1 MKGPPPLSVGLGRS
15 KLAIAFVV
23 LAYLGTATIIAWLPG
38 AEIYRA
44 LAVIAIGAH
53 AVWTLRAWALR
64 STHDA
69 IVRIEIAADGSIAL
83 CQRSGTRREGRLLPS
98 SYVGTWLTTVVVRVD
113 GLRWPRSQ
121 AILPDMLPAEDLR
134 RLRVLLRVAGST

>member
-1 MKGPPPLSVGLGRS
+1 MKGPLPLSVGLGPS

-23 LAYLGTATIIAWLPG
+23 VAYLATATIIAWVPG
-38 AEIYRA
+38 ATIYRA
-44 LAVIAIGAH
+44 LTVIAIGAH

-69 IVRIEIAADGSIAL
+69 VVRIEVAADGSIAF
-83 CQRSGTRREGRLLPS
+83 CQRSGARREGRLLPS
-98 SYVGTWLTTVVVRVD
+98 SYVGTQLTTVVVRVD

-121 AILPDMLPAEDLR
+121 EIGRAHVCTP
-134 RLRVLLRVAGST
+134 VTF